1 MRYIPFFLLAL
12 VSVFGTSCSNEI
24 DINAPYKETMVVFGL
39 LNKDETT
46 HYVRINKAF
55 LGEGDALQF
64 AAIADSINYA
74 QGVIDAKVDEV
85 VNGNVTRTFT
95 LEPVTDIAKDNGIF
109 SNPYQVIYKFETSS
123 GQGLNLDADYKLRV
137 KNNATSY
144 EISSETNLVGQVI
157 LSSPGINLP
166 AISLFPQAPTTV
178 KFKSAKNGK
187 LYEVFV
193 YFKYREYN
201 INTPQ
206 DITEKSVLINLGRTS
221 IDNTNAGKEITSSVA
236 NSVIYQTIANN
247 ISESTSTNP
256 MVRLADSL
264 RFEINAASE
273 PLETYLN
280 INQPSNSLAQ
290 ERPVYGNIENGVG
303 LFSSRATLKR
313 SFYLNDASVDS
324 LKNNFATNKLGFLP
338 R

>member
-74 QGVIDAKVDEV
+74 PGVIDAKVDEV

-206 DITEKSVLINLGRTS
+206 DIVEKSVLINLGRTS

-236 NSVIYQTIANN
+236 NSIIYQTIANN

-280 INQPSNSLAQ
+280 INQPSNTLAQ